1 MVHELSQ
8 EKGIWAFSSSENN
21 RLFDTQIIPRALC
34 VVDTFFTEKNLLNA
48 LLIGVTFFFF
58 IIKNGFKLL
67 KKTILKGLFN
77 CVVIANVIYNF
88 KNGFLVP

>member
-8 EKGIWAFSSSENN
+8 EKGIWAFSSSKNN

-48 LLIGVTFFFF
+48 LLIGVTFFFYYKKWF
-58 IIKNGFKLL
+58 QTL

-77 CVVIANVIYNF
+77 CVVIASVIYNF
-88 KNGFLVP
+88 INGFLVP

>member
-1 MVHELSQ
+1 MNTAKRREFGHLAALKTIDYLILRLS
-8 EKGIWAFSSSENN
+8 
-21 RLFDTQIIPRALC
+21 PRALC

-58 IIKNGFKLL
+58 YYKKWFQTLKN
-67 KKTILKGLFN
+67 TILKGLFN